1 MTVVIIIVVLVIVVG
16 YLCFM
21 VEISPLELIKRLID
35 LTREIILIF
44 FLEKREKKNF
54 FSQLSFLKKKLKK
67 ESWREM
73 FYECLM
79 DCRMEDIGEEY
90 YGELYGD
97 DKYLRPSFR
106 EFWSISSNS
115 SFFSEKERKWIE
127 EIEGEVEERIR
138 ERKKSF

>member
-67 ESWREM
+67 ESWRGM

-97 DKYLRPSFR
+97 DKHLRPSFR

-115 SFFSEKERKWIE
+115 SFFSEKEREWIE
-127 EIEGEVEERIR
+127 EIEREVEERIK
-138 ERKKSF
+138 ERKKSC